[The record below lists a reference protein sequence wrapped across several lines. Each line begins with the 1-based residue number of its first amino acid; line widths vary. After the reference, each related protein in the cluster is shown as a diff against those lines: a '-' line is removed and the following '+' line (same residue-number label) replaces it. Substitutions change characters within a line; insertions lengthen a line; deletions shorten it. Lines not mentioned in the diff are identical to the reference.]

1 VVPAWHWPLT
11 VRYVGGVVL
20 DDDDVGLAYVLVRIA
35 VAYLQRV
42 NGAVPP
48 DAVALRDQLATFAA
62 RKSSGQVNSAHETA
76 KPAGAGA
83 MAISVQQAAAQLVL
97 TEQRVRSL
105 CRSGALVAV
114 QSAAGRWQ
122 IDADSATALAAR
134 RRGT

>member
-1 VVPAWHWPLT
+1 M
-11 VRYVGGVVL
+11 RYVGGVVL

-42 NGAVPP
+42 NGTVPP

-62 RKSSGQVNSAHETA
+62 RKPSGQVNGAHETA
-76 KPAGAGA
+76 KPAETAPV
-83 MAISVQQAAAQLVL
+83 AISVQEAAAQLVL

-122 IDADSATALAAR
+122 IDGASAAALAER
-134 RRGT
+134 RKGT